1 MCHNLREGGRG
12 TGNRVYN
19 TWPVAA
25 LAQAVKRDIGS
36 ESRFLPTTPAFDT
49 PFRGGGFSSSDYPHL
64 VWYGKTRKVWLP
76 DGEKISKIS
85 LFVLTECTNVTDTKT
100 DRRTNTAW
108 RLRPRL
114 HRTSDLTDFQNAV
127 ACKGYQYVL
136 SKMVSVIF
144 AVLEVS
150 FWALTTVVKLPRKF

>member
-49 PFRGGGFSSSDYPHL
+49 PFRGGGSRRRIIPISF
-64 VWYGKTRKVWLP
+64 GM
-76 DGEKISKIS
+76 EK
-85 LFVLTECTNVTDTKT
+85 
-100 DRRTNTAW
+100 
-108 RLRPRL
+108 
-114 HRTSDLTDFQNAV
+114 
-127 ACKGYQYVL
+127 
-136 SKMVSVIF
+136 
-144 AVLEVS
+144 LE
-150 FWALTTVVKLPRKF
+150 R